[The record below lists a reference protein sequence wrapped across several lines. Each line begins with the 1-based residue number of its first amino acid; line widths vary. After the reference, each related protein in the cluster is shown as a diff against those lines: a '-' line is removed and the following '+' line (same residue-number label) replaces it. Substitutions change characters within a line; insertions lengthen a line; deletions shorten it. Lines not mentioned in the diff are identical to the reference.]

1 MLKLRMSKNHETIG
15 YLMNSL
21 VDLVG
26 PKVNSFIFFCYKW
39 DLFSVILR
47 YIQVDITLCLNVLKS
62 MLSQESA
69 LVKLIGIKLM
79 TKLCVMKLD
88 YLAYP
93 LFSKELM
100 ILPQKSD
107 PHRLEEIFT
116 KAYCIFEIVSY
127 RFVN

>member
-1 MLKLRMSKNHETIG
+1 MSKNHETIG

-26 PKVNSFIFFCYKW
+26 PKVNSFILFCCKI
-39 DLFSVILR
+39 DLIFCNI

-62 MLSQESA
+62 LISQESA
-69 LVKLIGIKLM
+69 FVKLIGIKLM
-79 TKLCVMKLD
+79 TRLCVMKLD

-100 ILPQKSD
+100 TLPQKSD